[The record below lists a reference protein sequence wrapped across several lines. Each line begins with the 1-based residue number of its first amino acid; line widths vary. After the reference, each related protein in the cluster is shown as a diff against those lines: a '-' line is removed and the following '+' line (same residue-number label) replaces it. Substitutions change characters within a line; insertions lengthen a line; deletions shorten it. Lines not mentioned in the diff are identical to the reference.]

1 MSLKPGTETFTL
13 DGDEYTIK
21 NMFGE
26 KAILIT
32 TVDGDDMWL
41 PKSQLEEYNDK
52 RIIMSAWIAKQK
64 GLI

>member
-1 MSLKPGTETFTL
+1 MNATETFTL
-13 DGDEYTIK
+13 EGDEYTIK

-32 TVDGDDMWL
+32 TVDGDDVWL
-41 PKSQLEEYNDK
+41 PKSQLTEYSHE
-52 RIIMSAWIAKQK
+52 RIVMSAWIAKQK